1 MPRRLETATVEDV
14 FEVMPVSTVEA
25 EVRFAMRGDWREA
38 YAAAVL
44 RHGVEAFAAEVP
56 RL

>member
-1 MPRRLETATVEDV
+1 LKTTTVEDV

-25 EVRFAMRGDWREA
+25 EVRFAMRGKQRKVEV

-44 RHGVEAFAAEVP
+44 WCSVKAYAAEVP
-56 RL
+56 QL